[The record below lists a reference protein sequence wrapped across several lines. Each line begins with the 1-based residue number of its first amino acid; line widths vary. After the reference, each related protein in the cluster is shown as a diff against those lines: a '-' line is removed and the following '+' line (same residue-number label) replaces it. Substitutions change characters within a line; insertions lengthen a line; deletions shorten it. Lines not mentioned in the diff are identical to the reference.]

1 MLALLTF
8 NHGKANLS
16 TAWVTISYARL
27 SLSLSLFLSLY
38 MHYGMHMY
46 IYTLQVNDL
55 IKLVHLKNE
64 DIEHYL
70 LILKTSTAPWDLK
83 GHLRPQGPFTIV
95 EWVVRMGLQHWFLAR
110 AKRERFLAK
119 CVFGWHWLVFPLE
132 ENLAWVAWASNSR
145 FMHKGAHS
153 KRLHW
158 SFGRGFSG
166 QLDCSLLTGFEHL
179 RTELEVLA
187 LLLTGRHHRDDQEA
201 VNCQVPISGR
211 HMEKFLAKSA
221 RLCLKRAKARMRRTV

>member
-1 MLALLTF
+1 
-8 NHGKANLS
+8 
-16 TAWVTISYARL
+16 
-27 SLSLSLFLSLY
+27 
-38 MHYGMHMY
+38 
-46 IYTLQVNDL
+46 
-55 IKLVHLKNE
+55 
-64 DIEHYL
+64 
-70 LILKTSTAPWDLK
+70 
-83 GHLRPQGPFTIV
+83 
-95 EWVVRMGLQHWFLAR
+95 
-110 AKRERFLAK
+110 
-119 CVFGWHWLVFPLE
+119 
-132 ENLAWVAWASNSR
+132 
-145 FMHKGAHS
+145 MHKGAHS

-221 RLCLKRAKARMRRTV
+221 RLCLKRAKARMRRTVQLSDCAVPFRLVTHSAASSCSEFGWQAAKPRAAARNQEFAVGWQAAKPRTTQHH